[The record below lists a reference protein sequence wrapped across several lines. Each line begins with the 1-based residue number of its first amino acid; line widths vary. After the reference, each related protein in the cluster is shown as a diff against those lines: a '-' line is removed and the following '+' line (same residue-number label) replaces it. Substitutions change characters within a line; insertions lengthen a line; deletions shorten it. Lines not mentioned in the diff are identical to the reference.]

1 MKIMLN
7 VKKLQEVELSIEDC
21 SEILIKTMESDWY
34 NTLQNDIDDEQEDAF
49 KRVYNFYSG
58 KHLV

>member
-1 MKIMLN
+1 MNIMLN
-7 VKKLQEVELSIEDC
+7 VKKLQEIELSVEDC

-34 NTLQNDIDDEQEDAF
+34 DSLQNNLADIDESAF
-49 KRVYNFYSG
+49 KRIYNFYSG